1 MEERLGTVRISP
13 EVLGTIASLTALSV
27 TGVVGMSGDLPNGMG
42 RLLRRHVPPRG
53 VKILIKD
60 EAVHVDIHI
69 IVTANANMLQTAQ
82 EVQREVTKAIDT
94 MVGMPVREVNV
105 YIQDVV

>member
-27 TGVVGMSGDLPNGMG
+27 PGVVGMSGEVSTGVG
-42 RLLRRHVPPRG
+42 RLLKRSIPNKG
-53 VKILIKD
+53 VKVQVKD
-60 EAVHVDIHI
+60 DAVYIDIHI
-69 IVTANANMLQTAQ
+69 VVAANANMLLTAQ
-82 EVQREVTKAIDT
+82 EVQREVTKAVDT

-105 YIQDVV
+105 FIQDVI